1 MPDSSLKLVASQL
14 PCLSAT
20 SINFFTLFCKAYLQT
35 ESIDHL
41 STSLRKGGVTDLEA
55 FFPASRRDTA
65 SLSAYFKQAGLQGVI
80 DFHLKQKSAH
90 AKEDLLN
97 RLKEYVADE
106 ADFDEVRLLGLA

>member
-1 MPDSSLKLVASQL
+1 
-14 PCLSAT
+14 
-20 SINFFTLFCKAYLQT
+20 LQT

-55 FFPASRRDTA
+55 FFPASQRDAA
-65 SLSAYFKQAGLQGVI
+65 SLSTYFKQAGLQGVI

-90 AKEDLLN
+90 AKEDLLH

-106 ADFDEVRLLGLA
+106 ADFDEVSVASNSFRPGSVR